1 MSLVVKLASYVVPMA
16 TAFCA
21 GEGHAPV
28 ISMKRSARGCP
39 LVGAF
44 VSLDGF
50 EFNLET
56 RCMKGEEH

>member
-1 MSLVVKLASYVVPMA
+1 MSLVVKLASYVVSMA

-28 ISMKRSARGCP
+28 ISMKRTARGCP
-39 LVGAF
+39 SVSAF

-56 RCMKGEEH
+56 G